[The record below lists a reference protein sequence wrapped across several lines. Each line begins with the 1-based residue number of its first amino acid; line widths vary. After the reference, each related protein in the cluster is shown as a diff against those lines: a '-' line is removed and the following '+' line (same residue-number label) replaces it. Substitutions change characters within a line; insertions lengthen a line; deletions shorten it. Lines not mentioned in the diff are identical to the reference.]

1 MKEMDKTDKDAFTTP
16 TETQERVM
24 QKRAVQKGKKQVEK
38 LTKALGKLKIQ
49 YMPLDKLKPNEYNP
63 NRQSED
69 EFELLCK
76 SMEEDGF
83 TQPIIV
89 QQDGIIVDGE
99 HRWRAAHALKM
110 KEIPVVI
117 VEYTEAQRKIAT
129 LRHNRA
135 RGSEDVELS
144 TDVLRDLEKL
154 GALDWAMD
162 SLMMTEDEVQHL
174 IDDIPA
180 PEDYGKDHEYSEA
193 WVPVSSDQSTD
204 NPGADM
210 EAHSTESAKR
220 TAFLRQDALAKAK
233 SEEEMELAKQMEK
246 TFSITFNFT
255 QDEYLVVKSALG
267 KNPAKRI
274 VEWSMKNT

>member
-1 MKEMDKTDKDAFTTP
+1 MKKTDKTDKDAFTTP
-16 TETQERVM
+16 QETQTRVIK
-24 QKRAVQKGKKQVEK
+24 KRAINKGKQKVEK
-38 LTKALGKLKIQ
+38 LTKALDQLKIK
-49 YMPLDKLKPNEYNP
+49 YVSLDKLKPNEYNP

-69 EFELLCK
+69 EFELLCR

-83 TQPIIV
+83 TQPIIATM
-89 QQDGIIVDGE
+89 DGTIVDGE

-110 KEIPVVI
+110 KDIPVVF
-117 VEYTEAQRKIAT
+117 VDYTEAQRKIAT

-162 SLMMTEDEVQHL
+162 SLMMTEDEIQRL

-180 PEDYGKDHEYSEA
+180 PEDYGKEHEYTEA

-204 NPGADM
+204 EVSDDL
-210 EAHSTESAKR
+210 EAHSTDSAKR
-220 TAFLRQDALAKAK
+220 TAFLRQDALGKAK
-233 SEEEMELAKQMEK
+233 SEEEIELAKRMQK
-246 TFSITFNFT
+246 THSITFNFT
-255 QDEYLVVKSALG
+255 MDEYVVVKKALG
-267 KNPAKRI
+267 DNPARRI
-274 VEWSMKNT
+274 VEWSTKNA